1 MIICQFYNFRN
12 VFCYLKDMRLKIYK
26 SIKRFSYALIVAL
39 MLGVS
44 NVILEET
51 RMVNDTRETIEQQEI
66 IPDTD
71 LEKEDIFEL

>member
-1 MIICQFYNFRN
+1 MIICQFYKFRN

-51 RMVNDTRETIEQQEI
+51 RMVNDFRETIEQQEI

-71 LEKEDIFEL
+71 LEKEDIFEI

>member
-1 MIICQFYNFRN
+1 
-12 VFCYLKDMRLKIYK
+12 MRLKIYK

>member
-1 MIICQFYNFRN
+1 
-12 VFCYLKDMRLKIYK
+12 MRLKFFN
-26 SIKRFSYALIVAL
+26 SFKRVCHLFIVAW

-51 RMVNDTRETIEQQEI
+51 RMVNDSRETIEQQEI

-71 LEKEDIFEL
+71 LEKEDIFEI